1 MADHED
7 KHGHDAHTEEGH
19 AKGGHSGG
27 HGGGGHGGG
36 GHAEGEHEGAPEWL
50 ISFADNVTLMMAF
63 FVILLAMNLKEPTT
77 GGVGG
82 KEQNPSA
89 ASSSAL
95 DLSIAIRSAFNN
107 PVNSNSTNPYEQALV
122 RRLRERGQTG
132 SATEE
137 GPDGN
142 FDRVQSQAPTDYYTP
157 SGVVHFAMGSAE
169 ISAIGHDEI
178 EQIAGEIRD
187 LTYVIEIRG
196 HASPFEVFRNENEG
210 FQFSFER
217 AAAVRAALTA
227 AGVPADNMRVVA
239 CSDGMPLGD
248 RARTRAEGEQLQIVE
263 VITTGEALQPRTG
276 MPPAAAAPAHH
287 GGH

>member
-7 KHGHDAHTEEGH
+7 KHASDAHAE
-19 AKGGHSGG
+19 GGHSGGGRSGG
-27 HGGGGHGGG
+27 HGGGHGPSAP
-36 GHAEGEHEGAPEWL
+36 HEEGEAGAPEWL

-63 FVILLAMNLKEPTT
+63 FAILLAMNMKEPTT

-82 KEQNPSA
+82 KESNPSA
-89 ASSSAL
+89 SSPAAL

-122 RRLRERGQTG
+122 RRMRERGETG

-137 GPDGN
+137 GPHGE
-142 FDRVQSQAPTDYYTP
+142 FDKVQSQAPTDYYTP
-157 SGVVHFAMGSAE
+157 SGVVHFALGSAE
-169 ISAIGHDEI
+169 ISAVGHDQI
-178 EQIAGEIRD
+178 EQIAVEIKD
-187 LTYVIEIRG
+187 LAYIIEIRG
-196 HASPFEVFRNENEG
+196 HASPFEVFRNEREG
-210 FQFSFER
+210 FRFSFER
-217 AAAVRAALTA
+217 AAAVADALTA
-227 AGVPADNMRVVA
+227 AGVPADNLRVVA

-248 RARTRAEGEQLQIVE
+248 RARTRAEGEQLQLVE

-276 MPPAAAAPAHH
+276 MTPPSGAPAG